1 LDVTGEGAMGEEM
14 ADFGFRRVPAR
25 EKAGYVRRHFNS
37 VVGTYDF
44 MNTLLSLGIH
54 HLWKRAA
61 VRSLGLTAGER
72 VIDVCGGT
80 ADLSLLA
87 ARAVGPLGR
96 VVLTDINRAMI
107 AVGAAKVGRA
117 ALSRRIVAVQGDA
130 ESLPFPAESFDAAIV
145 GFGIRNLT
153 RMERGMAEMHRVL
166 RPGGRMT
173 CLECSLPVSLWFGPL
188 YNFYSFRIMP
198 LAGKWLAGNREAYL
212 HLPESIKRFPP
223 PERIAALFGE
233 AGFSAVAYRRLTK
246 GIAVIYTGIK
256 R

>member
-1 LDVTGEGAMGEEM
+1 M

-37 VVGTYDF
+37 VAGKYDF
-44 MNTLLSLGIH
+44 MNTLLSLGVH

-61 VRSLGLTAGER
+61 VRNLGLKAGER

-87 ARAVGPLGR
+87 ARAVGPSGR

-107 AVGAAKVGRA
+107 MAGQSKIAKGALAG
-117 ALSRRIVAVQGDA
+117 RIVAVQGDA
-130 ESLPFPAESFDAAIV
+130 ESLSFPANSFDAAIV

-153 RMERGMAEMHRVL
+153 HMETGMAEMYRVL
-166 RPGGRMT
+166 RPGGRMI
-173 CLECSLPVSLWFGPL
+173 CLECSLPVSRWFGPL
-188 YNFYSFRIMP
+188 YHFYSFRLMP

-212 HLPESIKRFPP
+212 HLPESIQRFPP

-233 AGFSAVAYRRLTK
+233 AGFLAVTHRRLTN
-246 GIAVIYTGIK
+246 GIAVIYAGVK
-256 R
+256 K

>member
-1 LDVTGEGAMGEEM
+1 MGEEM
-14 ADFGFRRVPAR
+14 ADFGFRKVPAR

-44 MNTLLSLGIH
+44 MNTLLSLGLH

-61 VRSLGLTAGER
+61 VQGLGLAVGER

-87 ARAVGPLGR
+87 ARAVGPSGR

-107 AVGAAKVGRA
+107 TAGAAKVAKATLAG
-117 ALSRRIVAVQGDA
+117 RIVAVQGDA
-130 ESLPFPAESFDAAIV
+130 ESLPFLAESFDAVIV

-153 RMERGMAEMHRVL
+153 RMEQGMAEMHRVL
-166 RPGGRMT
+166 RLGGRMIF
-173 CLECSLPVSLWFGPL
+173 LECSLPISPWFGPL
-188 YNFYSFRIMP
+188 YHFYSFQIMP

-212 HLPESIKRFPP
+212 HLPESIQRFPP
-223 PERIAALFGE
+223 PDRIAALFEGV
-233 AGFSAVAYRRLTK
+233 GFSAVTYRRLTK
-246 GIAVIYTGIK
+246 GIAVIYRGTK
-256 R
+256 A

>member
-1 LDVTGEGAMGEEM
+1 MGEEM

-44 MNTLLSLGIH
+44 MNTLLSLGLH

-61 VRSLGLTAGER
+61 IRSLGLKAGER

-87 ARAVGPLGR
+87 ARAVGPSGR
-96 VVLTDINRAMI
+96 VILTDINRTMI
-107 AVGAAKVGRA
+107 KAGAAKVAKA
-117 ALSRRIVAVQGDA
+117 ALTGRIVAVQGDA
-130 ESLPFPAESFDAAIV
+130 ESLAFPANSFDAAVV

-153 RMERGMAEMHRVL
+153 HMKRGMAEMHRVL

-173 CLECSLPVSLWFGPL
+173 CLECSLPVSPWFGRL
-188 YNFYSFRIMP
+188 YDFYSFRLMP

-212 HLPESIKRFPP
+212 HLPESIRRCPP
-223 PERIAALFGE
+223 PERIAALFEE
-233 AGFSAVAYRRLTK
+233 AGFSEVTYRRLTK
-246 GIAVIYTGIK
+246 GIALIYRGTK
-256 R
+256 P